1 MERKEGSSHTFQ
13 SKFKEV
19 DCPETE
25 EANDSHTRI
34 VEELINGITG
44 KTDT

>member
-1 MERKEGSSHTFQ
+1 MGRRERSSHAFQ
-13 SKFKEV
+13 SKFKEA

-25 EANDSHTRI
+25 ELNDSQTRI
-34 VEELINGITG
+34 VEELINGITE